1 VDDVEL
7 RTRIGVANLL
17 ATYQYLAD
25 SGKTRELSQLFAA
38 DAVFKTN
45 AEELIGPEAI
55 RDFI

>member
-7 RTRIGVANLL
+7 RTRIGVAN
-17 ATYQYLAD
+17 
-25 SGKTRELSQLFAA
+25 LSQLFAA